1 MVLLSSYRI
10 NRPSATLSQPIFS
23 APMAGTFPWRP
34 GQLYL
39 SVCTLTARLTLTSA
53 IGPLGLTPVLVLVLL
68 HVHVH
73 ACCTIHVHV
82 VYIIQVHVVQYMYM
96 YYVHFHRQST
106 CLSGVRVLFA
116 LSVCI
121 CHVHVAAHFS

>member
-23 APMAGTFPWRP
+23 APMAGMFPWRP
-34 GQLYL
+34 GQLCL
-39 SVCTLTARLTLTSA
+39 SVCTMTARLTLTSA

-73 ACCTIHVHV
+73 VHACCTIHEHV
-82 VYIIQVHVVQYMYM
+82 VYIIQVHVH
-96 YYVHFHRQST
+96 VHFHRQST
-106 CLSGVRVLFA
+106 CLSGVHVLVA
-116 LSVCI
+116 LGVCI
-121 CHVHVAAHFS
+121 CHVHVHALVAQ